1 MADRRDLP
9 GRAGIL
15 AAIAI
20 DLASITRLVL
30 NPWMP
35 PVLADNLRSIIRGLP
50 GCAKLKI
57 EASALTNSA
66 RWKAAGKKLAG

>member
-1 MADRRDLP
+1 MAAADQP
-9 GRAGIL
+9 ASFFPAAFHRAL
-15 AAIAI
+15 FVSA
-20 DLASITRLVL
+20 DASILSFAQ
-30 NPWMP
+30 P
-35 PVLADNLRSIIRGLP
+35 DNLRVIIRGLP